1 MPRSNEPGR
10 RVSSR
15 LLDVL
20 FAFRPGR
27 SRLTLA
33 ELTRHTGM
41 PHATVRRLALGLVQA
56 GALDRG
62 PDGRFT
68 VGIRLWELG
77 TLAPVTAPLRTVAL
91 PVMGDLHTALRQHVQ
106 LAVLDGTEAVVVE
119 RLSTAE
125 AVGVISSVGG
135 RLPLHSSAV
144 GKILLA
150 HGGAEL
156 VDRVIEQGL
165 TRYTGRTLT
174 DPTRLR
180 QVLAECH
187 DTGVARV
194 REETTPGVDSVA
206 TRVLNADGAVVAA
219 LSALVRTGS
228 VDLRTVTPAVVAA
241 GLAISRGLGWRPL
254 PTYATTENPAG
265 ATAAGRLR
273 RSRVAGPRRRSRP
286 GTPAASPAETPPP
299 APPAPSRRTRT

>member
-1 MPRSNEPGR
+1 VPRTNEPGR

-33 ELTRHTGM
+33 DLTRHTGM
-41 PHATVRRLALGLVQA
+41 PHATVRRLALDLVHA

-62 PDGRFT
+62 PDGTFT

-77 TLAPVTAPLRTVAL
+77 TLAPLTAPLRTVAL
-91 PVMGDLHTALRQHVQ
+91 PFLDDLHTALRQHVQ
-106 LAVLDGTEAVVVE
+106 LAVLDGTEAVLVE

-125 AVGVISSVGG
+125 AVGVISHIGG
-135 RLPLHSSAV
+135 RLPLHSSGV
-144 GKILLA
+144 GKVLLA
-150 HGGAEL
+150 HGSADL
-156 VDRVIEQGL
+156 TDRVIKQGL
-165 TRYTGRTLT
+165 TRYTGRTIT

-180 QVLAECH
+180 RVLADCR

-206 TRVLNADGAVVAA
+206 TRVLHADGEVVAA
-219 LSALVRTGS
+219 LSVLVRTGS
-228 VDLRTVTPAVVAA
+228 VDLRAVTPAVVAS
-241 GLAISRGLGWRPL
+241 GLAISRRLGWRP
-254 PTYATTENPAG
+254 TAGVRHGTANP
-265 ATAAGRLR
+265 
-273 RSRVAGPRRRSRP
+273 
-286 GTPAASPAETPPP
+286 
-299 APPAPSRRTRT
+299 